1 MNQTVSVLN
10 EANPV
15 PRRCVALLSGGLD
28 SMLAIRLM
36 QEQGIAVEGLNFKTL
51 FTCCQDTAGQ
61 AAEELGIRVTV
72 LGAEDDYL
80 ELIKSPRFGYGK
92 GANPLC

>member
-1 MNQTVSVLN
+1 M
-10 EANPV
+10 

-36 QEQGIAVEGLNFKTL
+36 QEQGITVEGLNFKTL

-80 ELIKSPRFGYGK
+80 E
-92 GANPLC
+92 